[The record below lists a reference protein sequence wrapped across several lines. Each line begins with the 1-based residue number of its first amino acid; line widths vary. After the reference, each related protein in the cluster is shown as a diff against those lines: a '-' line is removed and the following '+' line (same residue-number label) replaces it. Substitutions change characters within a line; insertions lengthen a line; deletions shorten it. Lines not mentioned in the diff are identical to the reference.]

1 MTMLALAIGVWGLGA
16 LGALTVRG
24 RVAASV
30 VGALSAVVGGT
41 AASVA
46 GVQALVSG
54 GPVLWRWPW
63 AVPAGALMLRL
74 DPMAGAFLLPVG
86 VIGALGA
93 VYGAGYLRGHGSTAS
108 TRVAFAAYNVLCAG
122 MALVVT
128 ANHMLLLIVAWEVMT
143 LSSWV
148 LVVHDHA
155 VAEVRAAGLQYL
167 VAGHLATAAIALLVL
182 LVAAANGSFAIAPVA
197 GPVAAPAGLLFVLA
211 LAGFGT
217 KAGIVPWHV
226 WLPDAHA
233 SAPSHVS
240 ALMSGV
246 MITMGFYGL
255 ARFLPLFGVPAA
267 WWGYVLVALGG
278 AGLTGGILFSLAQR
292 DVKRAL
298 AYSTVE
304 NAGLATL
311 GMGVG
316 VLGWAWHD
324 PLLSGLG
331 WTAALLHLWNHA
343 LAKSVLFLG
352 FGAAAQRAGSRDLDA
367 LGGLLARWR
376 WAGAATTL
384 GAGAIAA
391 LPGLNVF
398 VSEWLLLR
406 ALLGA
411 VLQGSGAG
419 EVVMIAA
426 VIAVVTAGAIALAAF
441 ARLAGVALLGAP
453 RTKAA
458 ASALEPG
465 WSMRAPL
472 IVLAAGCAAVAAVP
486 TPVTGLLAGAV
497 ALASPHAD
505 TRIATA
511 LVQPLGWLL
520 PALVVLVAATAGAR
534 AAVRRAGARRFAATW
549 GCGYDAPSAAM
560 QYSSTSFASG
570 ITTVFQ
576 PVLQARIERGVTSGG
591 GTAGALWPVAAR
603 WASVIDDPALRLGYR
618 PLFARIGRAA
628 VRIRGGARARVTT
641 SVLYLV
647 AALVLLLG
655 LLFVP
660 GIGA

>member
-16 LGALTVRG
+16 LGALLARG
-24 RVAASV
+24 RASASV
-30 VGALSAVVGGT
+30 VGALSAVAGGA
-41 AASVA
+41 AASAA

-54 GPVLWRWPW
+54 APVLWHWPW

-93 VYGAGYLRGHGSTAS
+93 VYGAGYLRGHGSAAS

-128 ANHMLLLIVAWEVMT
+128 ANHMLLLIVAWEGMT

-155 VAEVRAAGLQYL
+155 AAEARAAGVQYL
-167 VAGHLATAAIALLVL
+167 VAGHLATAAILLLALVM
-182 LVAAANGSFAIAPVA
+182 AAANGSFAIAPLA
-197 GPVAAPAGLLFVLA
+197 GPAAVPAGLLFVLA
-211 LAGFGT
+211 LVGFGT
-217 KAGIVPWHV
+217 KAGIVPAHV

-255 ARFLPLFGVPAA
+255 ARFLPLLGVPAA
-267 WWGYVLVALGG
+267 WWGYVLVALGA

-311 GMGVG
+311 GIGLG
-316 VLGWAWHD
+316 VLGAAWHD
-324 PLLSGLG
+324 PILSGLG

-376 WAGAATTL
+376 WVGSATTV

-406 ALLGA
+406 ALFGA
-411 VLQGSGAG
+411 VLRGSGAG

-426 VIAVVTAGAIALAAF
+426 LIAVVMGGAIALAAF
-441 ARLAGVALLGAP
+441 ARLVGVALLGAP
-453 RTKAA
+453 RTPAA
-458 ASALEPG
+458 ASAPEPG
-465 WSMRAPL
+465 WTMRAPL
-472 IVLAAGCAAVAAVP
+472 IVLAAACAAVAAAPV
-486 TPVTGLLAGAV
+486 PVTGVLAGAV
-497 ALASPHAD
+497 ALASPLAD

-511 LVQPLGWLL
+511 LVQPLGLVL
-520 PALVVLVAATAGAR
+520 PALVLLGALTAGAR
-534 AAVRRAGARRFAATW
+534 AAVRRAGARRYSATW
-549 GCGYDAPSAAM
+549 GCGYGAPSAAM
-560 QYSSTSFASG
+560 QYGSTSFGSG
-570 ITTVFQ
+570 ITAVFQ
-576 PVLQARIERGVTSGG
+576 PVLQARIEREAVPGG
-591 GTAGALWPVAAR
+591 GPAGALWPVSAR
-603 WASVIDDPALRLGYR
+603 WASVTDDPALRRGYR
-618 PLFARIGRAA
+618 PLFARIGRVAA
-628 VRIRGGARARVTT
+628 RVRGGERARVTT

-655 LLFVP
+655 MLFVP